1 MRLSLTISI
10 LLLALK
16 AFSQEKLSYSDGIIK
31 QGEKNISI
39 AEFKKLCYN
48 AGLKLNWIEWEY
60 GRGPISY
67 RFVRAQKH
75 LNATINNKNRLD
87 KNIETGIVS
96 FLMISSSIGLFSYW
110 ASDWDFWYGVSGPE
124 YIAAGWAG
132 TILGTAGL
140 YNLSNIKSTSGF
152 KRKANRYFHK
162 AVKRYNQFLSDE

>member
-10 LLLALK
+10 LLLALT
-16 AFSQEKLSYSDGIIK
+16 AFSQDKLSYLDGFIK

-39 AEFKKLCYN
+39 AEFKKLCYDE
-48 AGLKLNWIEWEY
+48 GLKLNWIEWEY
-60 GRGPISY
+60 RRGPVNY

-75 LNATINNKNRLD
+75 LDASLNNKNRLD
-87 KNIETGIVS
+87 QNMKMGIGS
-96 FLMISSSIGLFSYW
+96 FLMVSSSIGLFSYW

-162 AVKRYNQFLSDE
+162 AVKRYNQSISEQ

>member
-10 LLLALK
+10 LLLALT

-39 AEFKKLCYN
+39 AEFKKLCYDE
-48 AGLKLNWIEWEY
+48 GLKLNWIEWEY
-60 GRGPISY
+60 RRGPLNY

-75 LNATINNKNRLD
+75 LDASINNKNRLD
-87 KNIETGIVS
+87 QNIKIGIGS
-96 FLMISSSIGLFSYW
+96 FLMVSSSIGPFSYW
-110 ASDWDFWYGVSGPE
+110 ASDFSIFDVSGPE

-132 TILGTAGL
+132 TILATAGL
-140 YNLSNIKSTSGF
+140 YNLSKIKSTSGY

-162 AVKRYNQFLSDE
+162 AVKRYNQSISEQ